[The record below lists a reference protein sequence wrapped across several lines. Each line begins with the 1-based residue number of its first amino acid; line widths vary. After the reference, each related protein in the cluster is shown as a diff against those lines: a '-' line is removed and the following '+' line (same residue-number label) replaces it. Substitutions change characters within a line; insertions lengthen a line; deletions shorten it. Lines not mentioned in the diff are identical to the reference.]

1 MQSIKELISSITDG
15 SRAAH
20 AFVLEGQ
27 TGEARSKFLSSLAAG
42 LLCSHPDPAA
52 RPCGRCPVCR
62 QVAAGTSPDVIRMTK
77 SISSGRSGRETYKTD
92 DAAAFIERLS
102 MGAYGRHLIGIV
114 DDADLLSE
122 TIQNKLLKTLEEPAA
137 GTIILLAVSN
147 RDNLL
152 STVRSR
158 CAEVR
163 LARFS
168 QDHDGS
174 DGQETDPEIF
184 KALIDM
190 IMREDTPFCDY
201 RAALDRTVK
210 TREDALS
217 FLGEFESICRNH
229 MLGSDAADSLKYA
242 SVIEMINTSR
252 MDIRRDMNHTK
263 ALKRLFLE
271 IR

>member
-20 AFVLEGQ
+20 AFVIEGQ
-27 TGEARSKFLSSLAAG
+27 NGEARSEFLSSLAAG

-52 RPCGRCPVCR
+52 RPCGRCPACR

-77 SISSGRSGRETYKTD
+77 SISSGRSGRETYKTE

-102 MGAYGRHLIGIV
+102 MGAYGRHLIGII

-122 TIQNKLLKTLEEPAA
+122 TIQNKLLKTLEEPSS
-137 GTIILLAVSN
+137 GPIILLAASN

-163 LARFS
+163 LARSS
-168 QDHDGS
+168 QDH
-174 DGQETDPEIF
+174 DGQETDPENF
-184 KALIDM
+184 EELINM
-190 IMREDTPFCDY
+190 IMREDTLFCDY
-201 RAALDRTVK
+201 RSMLDKTVK
-210 TREDALS
+210 SREDAMS
-217 FLGEFESICRNH
+217 FLGGLESICRDH
-229 MLGSDAADSLKYA
+229 MLRSDAGDSLKYA

>member
-1 MQSIKELISSITDG
+1 M
-15 SRAAH
+15 
-20 AFVLEGQ
+20 
-27 TGEARSKFLSSLAAG
+27 
-42 LLCSHPDPAA
+42 
-52 RPCGRCPVCR
+52 
-62 QVAAGTSPDVIRMTK
+62 
-77 SISSGRSGRETYKTD
+77 
-92 DAAAFIERLS
+92 
-102 MGAYGRHLIGIV
+102 
-114 DDADLLSE
+114 
-122 TIQNKLLKTLEEPAA
+122 
-137 GTIILLAVSN
+137 
-147 RDNLL
+147 
-152 STVRSR
+152 RSR

-217 FLGEFESICRNH
+217 FLGEFESICRDH